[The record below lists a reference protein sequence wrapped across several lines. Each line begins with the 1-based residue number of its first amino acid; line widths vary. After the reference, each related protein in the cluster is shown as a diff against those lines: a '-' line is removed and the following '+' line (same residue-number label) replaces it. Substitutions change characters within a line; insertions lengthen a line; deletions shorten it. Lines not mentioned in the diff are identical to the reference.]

1 MLPLLKDNNFIYK
14 TYEDNE
20 IIGIDQVIPRYPS
33 KIYKYSHNLFV
44 SDYYVKE
51 DIISTSVSSTIYTI
65 EELNYPT
72 VVEFNSTGT
81 DIKFNC
87 SDLKIF
93 GSGGP
98 FHKFSTMPVIVPAG
112 LSTNVKI
119 FNQTNANNINVNIV
133 RYTI

>member
-1 MLPLLKDNNFIYK
+1 MLPLLKDNKFIYK

-20 IIGIDQVIPRYPS
+20 IIGIDQVIPRYPT

-44 SDYYVKE
+44 SDYYVRE
-51 DIISTSVSSTIYTI
+51 DIISTSVSSTMYII
-65 EELNYPT
+65 EALNYPT

-81 DIKFNC
+81 DMKFSC
-87 SDLKIF
+87 SDLKVY

-98 FHKFSTMPVIVPAG
+98 FTGFSTMPVIVPTG

-119 FNQTNANNINVNIV
+119 YNQANANNINVNIV

>member
-20 IIGIDQVIPRYPS
+20 IIGIDQVIPRRPTR
-33 KIYKYSHNLFV
+33 IYKYSHNLFV

-51 DIISTSVSSTIYTI
+51 DIISTSVSSTMYTI
-65 EELNYPT
+65 EALNYPT
-72 VVEFNSTGT
+72 VIEFNSTGI
-81 DIKFNC
+81 DIKFIC
-87 SDLKIF
+87 VDLKIG

-98 FHKFSTMPVIVPAG
+98 FEGFSTMPVIVPAG
-112 LSTNVKI
+112 LSTDVKI
-119 FNQTNANNINVNIV
+119 FNQRNANNINVNIV